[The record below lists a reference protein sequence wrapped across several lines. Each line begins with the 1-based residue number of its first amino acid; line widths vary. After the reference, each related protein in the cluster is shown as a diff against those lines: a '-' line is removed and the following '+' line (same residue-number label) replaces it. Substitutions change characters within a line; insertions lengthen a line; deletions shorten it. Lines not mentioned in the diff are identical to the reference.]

1 MSSNTRRP
9 VIRRES
15 AQQQFAVLQTL
26 ERDDFEQIR
35 PIGEIDLYTAPLL
48 RDALADTEQ
57 RQVRNVLVDMTDVPF
72 LALVGVQVLRAA
84 SLRSAAENRR
94 LILVAPTHPVQRVL
108 SLTEMTGE
116 LEIFVTLPSAM
127 SALARV

>member
-26 ERDDFEQIR
+26 ERDDLEQIR

-72 LALVGVQVLRAA
+72 LALVGVQVLRTAG
-84 SLRSAAENRR
+84 LRGAAENRR